1 MGWIARLIQFGQDES
16 GTTSVEYAI
25 VLALIVTAAVAGVSV
40 FGGAAGNLFGE
51 IESQLPT

>member
-1 MGWIARLIQFGQDES
+1 MSWFARLKQIWRDEN

-25 VLALIVTAAVAGVSV
+25 VLALIVSVAVAGVSV
-40 FGGAAGNLFGE
+40 FGGSAGNLFGE